1 MKKQIRFQFKGTL
14 HTVDVERDGNELTLE
29 SSGVTYQVTLLP
41 EEGAAKKPS
50 AAKAKKSRPAPMAA
64 VAKSVP
70 TAAPTAVAPAAPA
83 PSQPAAAPAAPAPSQ
98 PAAAA
103 SANILT
109 APLTGVVKEIKAAEG
124 GKAEAGEVVI
134 VMEAM
139 KMDIDI
145 SAQVSGTVQEVYVRQ
160 GDSVSANQ
168 QLMKIE

>member
-50 AAKAKKSRPAPMAA
+50 AAKAHRKSRPAPVAA
-64 VAKSVP
+64 VAKSGP
-70 TAAPTAVAPAAPA
+70 AVAPAAAAPPA
-83 PSQPAAAPAAPAPSQ
+83 PASPQPAAAV
-98 PAAAA
+98 
-103 SANILT
+103 SANTLT

-124 GKAEAGEVVI
+124 RKVEAGEVVI

-145 SAQVSGTVQEVYVRQ
+145 NAQASGTVQEVYVRQ

>member
-1 MKKQIRFQFKGTL
+1 MKKQIRFRFKGTL

-41 EEGAAKKPS
+41 EEEAVKKPT
-50 AAKAKKSRPAPMAA
+50 AAKAEKSRPTP
-64 VAKSVP
+64 VTVVTKS
-70 TAAPTAVAPAAPA
+70 A
-83 PSQPAAAPAAPAPSQ
+83 PAAAPAAPTAPAPPQ

-124 GKAEAGEVVI
+124 RKVEAGEVVI

-168 QLMKIE
+168 QLIKIE

>member
-14 HTVDVERDGNELTLE
+14 HTVDVERDGNQLTLE

-50 AAKAKKSRPAPMAA
+50 AAKAEKARPRPAPVAA
-64 VAKSVP
+64 VAKS
-70 TAAPTAVAPAAPA
+70 APAVTPAAPA
-83 PSQPAAAPAAPAPSQ
+83 PPQ

-124 GKAEAGEVVI
+124 RKVEAGEVVI

-145 SAQVSGTVQEVYVRQ
+145 NAQVSGTVQEVYVRQ
-160 GDSVSANQ
+160 GDNVSANQ
-168 QLMKIE
+168 QLIKIE

>member
-1 MKKQIRFQFKGTL
+1 MKKQIRFKFKGTL

-29 SSGVTYQVTLLP
+29 SSGETYQVTLLP
-41 EEGAAKKPS
+41 EEGAVKKPS
-50 AAKAKKSRPAPMAA
+50 AAKALKKSKPAP
-64 VAKSVP
+64 
-70 TAAPTAVAPAAPA
+70 VAPVVKSSPAPA
-83 PSQPAAAPAAPAPSQ
+83 PSQPAAS
-98 PAAAA
+98 A
-103 SANILT
+103 STNTLT

-124 GKAEAGEVVI
+124 RKVEAGEIVI

-145 SAQVSGTVQEVYVRQ
+145 SAQASGTVQEVYVRQ

>member
-1 MKKQIRFQFKGTL
+1 MKKQIKFQFKGTIY
-14 HTVDVERDGNELTLE
+14 TVDVERDGNELTLE
-29 SSGVTYQVTLLP
+29 SSGETYQVTLLP
-41 EEGAAKKPS
+41 DEGGVKKPS
-50 AAKAKKSRPAPMAA
+50 AAKALKKSQPAPVAA
-64 VAKSVP
+64 VAKSGP
-70 TAAPTAVAPAAPA
+70 APA
-83 PSQPAAAPAAPAPSQ
+83 PSRSVAAPAPSQ

-103 SANILT
+103 SGNILT

-124 GKAEAGEVVI
+124 RNVEAGEIVI

-145 SAQVSGTVQEVYVRQ
+145 NAQASGTVQEVYVRQ

>member
-1 MKKQIRFQFKGTL
+1 MKKQIKFQFKGTL

-50 AAKAKKSRPAPMAA
+50 AAKALKKSRPAPVAP
-64 VAKSVP
+64 VAKSA
-70 TAAPTAVAPAAPA
+70 T
-83 PSQPAAAPAAPAPSQ
+83 AAAPAAPAPPQ

-103 SANILT
+103 SANVLA
-109 APLTGVVKEIKAAEG
+109 APLTGVVKEIKAVEG
-124 GKAEAGEVVI
+124 RKVEAGEIVI

-145 SAQVSGTVQEVYVRQ
+145 NAQVSGTVQEVYVRQ

>member
-1 MKKQIRFQFKGTL
+1 MKKQIRFQFKGITY
-14 HTVDVERDGNELTLE
+14 TVDVERDGNELTLE

-41 EEGAAKKPS
+41 EEGAFKKPS
-50 AAKAKKSRPAPMAA
+50 AAKAQKSRQAPVAA
-64 VAKSVP
+64 VAKSAPAPAPPRSV
-70 TAAPTAVAPAAPA
+70 AAPT
-83 PSQPAAAPAAPAPSQ
+83 APAPSQ

-124 GKAEAGEVVI
+124 RKVEAGEVVI

-145 SAQVSGTVQEVYVRQ
+145 NVQASGTVQEVYVRQ

>member
-14 HTVDVERDGNELTLE
+14 HIVDVERDGNELTLE

-41 EEGAAKKPS
+41 EEGGVKRPS
-50 AAKAKKSRPAPMAA
+50 AAKAKRSRPTPVAP
-64 VAKSVP
+64 VAKSGP
-70 TAAPTAVAPAAPA
+70 AVAPAAPA
-83 PSQPAAAPAAPAPSQ
+83 PPQPAAT
-98 PAAAA
+98 A
-103 SANILT
+103 SVNILA

-124 GKAEAGEVVI
+124 RKVEAGEIVV

-145 SAQVSGTVQEVYVRQ
+145 NAQVSGTVQEVYVRQ

>member
-1 MKKQIRFQFKGTL
+1 MKKQIRFQFKGTTY
-14 HTVDVERDGNELTLE
+14 TVDVERDGNELTLE
-29 SSGVTYQVTLLP
+29 SSGKTYQVTLLP
-41 EEGAAKKPS
+41 EEGAAKKPA
-50 AAKAKKSRPAPMAA
+50 AAKAEKSRPTP
-64 VAKSVP
+64 VTVVTKS
-70 TAAPTAVAPAAPA
+70 A
-83 PSQPAAAPAAPAPSQ
+83 PAAAPAAPTAPAPPQ

-124 GKAEAGEVVI
+124 RKVEAGEVVI

-168 QLMKIE
+168 QLIKIE

>member
-1 MKKQIRFQFKGTL
+1 MKKQIRFQFKGTTY
-14 HTVDVERDGNELTLE
+14 TVDVERDGNELTLE

-41 EEGAAKKPS
+41 EEGAAKKPA
-50 AAKAKKSRPAPMAA
+50 AAKAEKSRPTPTAA
-64 VAKSVP
+64 VAKS
-70 TAAPTAVAPAAPA
+70 A
-83 PSQPAAAPAAPAPSQ
+83 PAAAPVASAAPVTPAPLQ

-109 APLTGVVKEIKAAEG
+109 APLTGVVKEIKATEG
-124 GKAEAGEVVI
+124 RKVEAGEVVI

-168 QLMKIE
+168 QLIKIE

>member
-1 MKKQIRFQFKGTL
+1 MKRQIKFQFKGTTY
-14 HTVDVERDGNELTLE
+14 TVDVERDGNELTLE
-29 SSGVTYQVTLLP
+29 SSGETYQVTLLP
-41 EEGAAKKPS
+41 DEGGVKKPS
-50 AAKAKKSRPAPMAA
+50 AAKALKKARPATATAP
-64 VAKSVP
+64 VKS
-70 TAAPTAVAPAAPA
+70 APA
-83 PSQPAAAPAAPAPSQ
+83 PAPPRSVAAPAAAVPAPPP

-103 SANILT
+103 SANTLT

-124 GKAEAGEVVI
+124 RKVKAGEVVI

-145 SAQVSGTVQEVYVRQ
+145 NAQASGTVQEVYVRQ